1 MELAKKIL
9 GENYKG
15 MQFLTKVHGNLG
27 WLMWKWEHES
37 MDQDMANQMQLN
49 QSDEW
54 QAMIDEF
61 DKDGDGGSIGG
72 NGDSMGGNGVSM
84 GGNGVSM
91 DGNGV
96 SICLVGGV
104 GVWLVIINYNVY

>member
-1 MELAKKIL
+1 MHYHRIVEIKSGHQAQAMEYGPKFMELAKKIL

-61 DKDGDGGSIGG
+61 APHVTNAHDHVWVQVAE
-72 NGDSMGGNGVSM
+72 VS
-84 GGNGVSM
+84 
-91 DGNGV
+91 
-96 SICLVGGV
+96 
-104 GVWLVIINYNVY
+104 

>member
-1 MELAKKIL
+1 MHYHRIVEVKPGHQAQAMEYGPKFMELAKKIL

-61 DKDGDGGSIGG
+61 DKDADGLINESEFMSIMQQ
-72 NGDSMGGNGVSM
+72 SS
-84 GGNGVSM
+84 
-91 DGNGV
+91 
-96 SICLVGGV
+96 
-104 GVWLVIINYNVY
+104 NY